1 METQQRTS
9 QPAHEV
15 VYHKL
20 RELILFGD
28 IIPGQ
33 AITIQGLTS
42 TLDAGMTP
50 VREALRRLISEGAL
64 AFQGNRR
71 VSVPILTPENVNEL
85 MFARQAIEPQ
95 LIILATQ
102 KATPADI
109 DRVETLDAEL
119 DDAIERGDVKRYLQK
134 NYEFHS
140 QLYSLADAP
149 ILSSLADSMW
159 LRFGP
164 SLRVIIGRMGTQ
176 NMLDLHKACIEAM
189 RAGDAHAAANAIKQD
204 VVSGMEQVL
213 RNLTESHPPN

>member
-1 METQQRTS
+1 MEPQQKTS
-9 QPAHEV
+9 QPAHAV
-15 VYHKL
+15 VYRNL

-33 AITIQGLTS
+33 AVTIQGLAS
-42 TLDAGMTP
+42 ALDAGMTP

-71 VSVPILTPENVNEL
+71 VSVPVLSPENVNEL

-102 KATPADI
+102 KASPDDL
-109 DRVETLDAEL
+109 DRIEAIDAEL
-119 DDAIERGDVKRYLQK
+119 DDAILRGDIKLYLQK

-140 QLYSLADAP
+140 ELYDLADAP

-164 SLRVIIGRMGTQ
+164 SLRVICGRLGTQ
-176 NMLDLHKACIEAM
+176 NFLDQHKACIEAM
-189 RAGDAHAAANAIKQD
+189 RAGDAHTAANAIKQD
-204 VVSGMEQVL
+204 VVSGMEQVM
-213 RNLTESHPPN
+213 RNLTESLPSD